1 MVVESNQHR
10 EFSEMAGEDLTSSLF
25 EPSPLTPLSR
35 ESLTTERLK
44 GLAERIAAFT
54 WVSGLPDWSWGEGV
68 FMLAQTRYCESVQE
82 PMPANLVDWF
92 EHNQHNN
99 FLSGHVNN
107 IAPGAAAARLHSA
120 GALNSSALCE
130 KLLAWVQDSSSS
142 TRASNGAIEHWPGG
156 VWADT
161 CYMVGTFLI
170 NYGIVKR
177 DTELVEEAGRQL
189 IAHAE
194 LLQNPTT
201 DLFAHGS
208 HRGETLW
215 AYWGRANAWMALA
228 AVEFLE
234 AVEELEYDSKTV
246 EAVRGNLLR
255 QLNALAELLPDYN
268 VWDVLVDSQIENKG
282 IIETSATAGMAAA
295 FFRASELI
303 PTKRDDFLE
312 VAWRALGGCLA
323 YVDEQGVL
331 TRTSAGTVLQLVPF
345 GYSVIRNDRMQL
357 WGQGLVLNA
366 ISAALMHGP
375 SEPR

>member
-1 MVVESNQHR
+1 
-10 EFSEMAGEDLTSSLF
+10 MAGEDLTSSAF
-25 EPSPLTPLSR
+25 EPPPLKPLPKESITPAR
-35 ESLTTERLK
+35 LTEF
-44 GLAERIAAFT
+44 AERIAAYT
-54 WVSGLPDWSWGEGV
+54 WKSGLLDWSWGEGV
-68 FMLAQTRYCESVQE
+68 FMLAQTRLSESLQK
-82 PMPANLVDWF
+82 PMPVDMINWF
-92 EHNQHNN
+92 EQNQHNN

-107 IAPGAAAARLHSA
+107 IAPGAAAARLLGA
-120 GALNSSALCE
+120 GALDTTALCE
-130 KLLAWVQDSSSS
+130 KLLAWVQDSNSS

-170 NYGIVKR
+170 NYGIVRK
-177 DTELVEEAGRQL
+177 DPKLIEDAGRQL

-194 LLQNPTT
+194 LLQNPKTH
-201 DLFAHGS
+201 LFAHGS
-208 HRGETLW
+208 HRGETIW

-234 AVEELEYDSKTV
+234 AVQQFECDQNVV
-246 EAVRGNLLR
+246 EMVRESLTR
-255 QLNALAELLPDYN
+255 QLIALAKLLPTYN

-282 IIETSATAGMAAA
+282 IIETSAAAGMAAA

-303 PTKRDDFLE
+303 PTKRDEFLA
-312 VAWRALGGCLA
+312 VGWRALGGCLA

-357 WGQGLVLNA
+357 WGQGLALNA
-366 ISAALMHGP
+366 ISAALMQSP
-375 SEPR
+375 SEPRSH